1 MNQTTDPITIKIDGE
16 ALRIQVEG
24 AIAKAMEEAAW
35 QLRNAADILDRG
47 KWIEDHA
54 RWTKEDVERRVAE
67 RLKEA
72 DNG

>member
-24 AIAKAMEEAAW
+24 AIAKAMEGAAW
-35 QLRNAADILDRG
+35 QLRDAADILDRG
-47 KWIEDHA
+47 KWIDEHSQ
-54 RWTKEDVERRVAE
+54 WTKEEVERRVAA